1 MLTEGYMVGVEEE
14 ENGEVASGFERMTC
28 GYRGFGFGF
37 EFEADM
43 VEFEYGF
50 DRLRKRE
57 SLDI

>member
-1 MLTEGYMVGVEEE
+1 MVGVEEE
-14 ENGEVASGFERMTC
+14 ENGEVASGFESMTC

-43 VEFEYGF
+43 VEFEFEF
-50 DRLRKRE
+50 DRSRKRE